1 MPFLNFTSLRFT
13 DRFFNSGDGNVITYR
28 YNGPSQVVESI
39 AVAVGAQGVIMDIT
53 PPSLNSSWQ
62 LEFYGPS
69 LKCGNLDDV
78 GREQVFVNVGQ
89 YFAQPLGPQGNKNP
103 ICTDGRCAYLSWF
116 QDLPFINQSTTAY
129 NWVNETFANTTQA
142 YNYTMSTA
150 KINNQNGGNATI
162 RFATFPGMF
171 KVTDPCQ
178 DFPSSPGVN
187 VSFVTGN
194 DPVAA
199 QNPLGNFGEG
209 AAMVQCQF
217 FNSSYKVN
225 FQYTNGEKSVTIDA
239 PVRSSDTP
247 FTTFSIVGQKNNN
260 TDNPAFGV
268 GGRCLAFQPNT
279 SSASFPDPCDY
290 DPAILRA
297 IAYQGVIEAFA
308 NQFVGSVRI
317 PYQGPLLKSTN
328 ILSTALLDTVE
339 LGFLDEEQGN
349 YLDGF
354 ANGEDLQQALEVAGI
369 HVSGLVQ
376 DAGSTAKSN
385 SRRCTRR
392 NVPQLYY

>member
-171 KVTDPCQ
+171 KVTDPCRL
-178 DFPSSPGVN
+178 
-187 VSFVTGN
+187 
-194 DPVAA
+194 PV
-199 QNPLGNFGEG
+199 
-209 AAMVQCQF
+209 
-217 FNSSYKVN
+217 
-225 FQYTNGEKSVTIDA
+225 
-239 PVRSSDTP
+239 
-247 FTTFSIVGQKNNN
+247 
-260 TDNPAFGV
+260 
-268 GGRCLAFQPNT
+268 
-279 SSASFPDPCDY
+279 
-290 DPAILRA
+290 
-297 IAYQGVIEAFA
+297 
-308 NQFVGSVRI
+308 
-317 PYQGPLLKSTN
+317 
-328 ILSTALLDTVE
+328 
-339 LGFLDEEQGN
+339 
-349 YLDGF
+349 
-354 ANGEDLQQALEVAGI
+354 
-369 HVSGLVQ
+369 VSGCKCVFCHRQ
-376 DAGSTAKSN
+376 
-385 SRRCTRR
+385 
-392 NVPQLYY
+392 